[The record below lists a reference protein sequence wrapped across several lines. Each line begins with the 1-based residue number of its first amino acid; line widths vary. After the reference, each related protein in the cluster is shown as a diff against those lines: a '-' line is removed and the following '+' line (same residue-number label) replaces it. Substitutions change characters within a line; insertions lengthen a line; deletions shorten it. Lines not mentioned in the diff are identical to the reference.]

1 MEIRLGTRR
10 SDLARWQ
17 ASHVADLIREVEP
30 AAEVRLVFVSS
41 VGDKDRR
48 STFQQFGGI
57 GAFTK
62 ESEDTLLR
70 KEVDL
75 VVHSLKDLPTKLQ
88 PGLVLA
94 AVPKREDPRD
104 AICGVALDQ
113 LRPGLRV
120 GTGSIRRKAQL
131 LALCSGLDIRPI
143 RGNVS
148 PRLRKAKNREGID
161 ATLLAAAG
169 LSRLGLLHEAS
180 QILDAHVF
188 PYAVGQGALAAEA
201 REEDTSLIALLQ
213 KIEDRQSRSEVDA
226 ERALMGSLDAGCSL
240 PVGVS
245 ATWLAGTLTLRGQVT
260 HPDGR
265 TKIVDESVGLADQ
278 ADAIGRSLGQ
288 KLLQQGAEEILKAAL
303 RTMEEQRPI

>member
-1 MEIRLGTRR
+1 M
-10 SDLARWQ
+10 
-17 ASHVADLIREVEP
+17 
-30 AAEVRLVFVSS
+30 VFLSS
-41 VGDKDRR
+41 VGDRDRR
-48 STFQQFGGI
+48 SGFQQIGGI

-70 KEVDL
+70 NEVDL
-75 VVHSLKDLPTKLQ
+75 VVHSLKDLPTRLQ

-104 AICGVALDQ
+104 AICGVTLDQ
-113 LRPGLRV
+113 LRQGLRV

-131 LALCSGLDIRPI
+131 LALCGGLDIRPL

-148 PRLRKAKNREGID
+148 SRLRKAKNREGID

-169 LSRLGLLHEAS
+169 LSRFGLLHEAS
-180 QILDAHVF
+180 QIFDANVF

-201 REEDTSLIALLQ
+201 REEDTALIALLQ
-213 KIEDRQSRSEVDA
+213 KIEDRQARTEVDA
-226 ERALMGSLDAGCSL
+226 ERALMRSLDAGCSL

-245 ATWLAGTLTLRGQVT
+245 SSWHAGTFTLRGQVT
-260 HPDGR
+260 HPDGQ

-278 ADAIGRSLGQ
+278 AEAIGRSLGH
-288 KLLQQGAEEILKAAL
+288 KLLQQGAEEILKAAPHIA
-303 RTMEEQRPI
+303 EE

>member
-1 MEIRLGTRR
+1 MELKIGTRR

-17 ASHVADLIREVEP
+17 ANYIARLIQEIAPETL
-30 AAEVRLVFVSS
+30 VRMVFVSS
-41 VGDKDRR
+41 VGDKDRK
-48 STFQQFGGI
+48 SGFQEIGGI

-62 ESEDTLLR
+62 ESEDSLLR
-70 KEVDL
+70 NEVDL

-94 AVPKREDPRD
+94 TVPKRGDPRD
-104 AICGVALDQ
+104 AICGVTVDQ

-161 ATLLAAAG
+161 ATVLAAAG

-201 REEDTSLIALLQ
+201 REEDTALIALLQ
-213 KIEDRQSRSEVDA
+213 KIEDRQARAEVDA
-226 ERALMGSLDAGCSL
+226 ERALMRSLDAGCSL

-245 ATWLAGTLTLRGQVT
+245 VTWLAGTLTLRGRVT
-260 HPDGR
+260 HPDGQ
-265 TKIVDESVGLADQ
+265 TQIADESVGLADQ
-278 ADAIGRSLGQ
+278 ADAIGRSLGH
-288 KLLQQGAEEILKAAL
+288 KLLQQGAGEILKAAP
-303 RTMEEQRPI
+303 R

>member
-1 MEIRLGTRR
+1 VEIRLGTRR

-17 ASHVADLIREVEP
+17 ANHVADLIRGVEP
-30 AAEVRLVFVSS
+30 TAEVRMVFVSS

-48 STFQQFGGI
+48 SGFQQIGGI

-62 ESEDTLLR
+62 ESEDRLLR
-70 KEVDL
+70 NEVDL

-94 AVPKREDPRD
+94 TVPKRGDPRD
-104 AICGVALDQ
+104 AICGVTVDQ
-113 LRPGLRV
+113 LRPGLRI

-131 LALCSGLDIRPI
+131 LALCSGLDIRLI

-148 PRLRKAKNREGID
+148 PRVRKAKNREGID

-180 QILDAHVF
+180 QILDARVF

-201 REEDTSLIALLQ
+201 REEDTALIALLQ
-213 KIEDRQSRSEVDA
+213 KIEDRQSRAEVDA
-226 ERALMGSLDAGCSL
+226 ERTLMRSLDAGCSL

-245 ATWLAGTLTLRGQVT
+245 ATWHAGTLTLRGQVT
-260 HPDGR
+260 HPDGQ
-265 TKIVDESVGLADQ
+265 TKIAGESVGLADQ
-278 ADAIGRSLGQ
+278 ADAIGRSLGH
-288 KLLQQGAEEILKAAL
+288 KLLQQGAEEILKAAP
-303 RTMEEQRPI
+303 RTVEGQRPI